1 MTKPPACR
9 QFFLTQVFLPDNIT
23 RDLQTFFKAIIAEP
37 TDLAA
42 LGLASTTLEAVI
54 ADLKKMYGMI

>member
-1 MTKPPACR
+1 M
-9 QFFLTQVFLPDNIT
+9 TQVFLPDNIT